1 MIKELF
7 LATVFS
13 TSFSIRTPNDV
24 TKPLDYEFSTKIEN
38 HDGDFTYTVKRDWE
52 RQLGEKYID
61 DVFKIN
67 QNINT
72 LYIGFDYVDKPSKDI
87 KYKIYNLGVNHNSGL
102 KIGVSRMDNQKEP
115 LLNVGYGRAFRDD
128 VFEYNLGISTKYDF
142 VDNTI
147 LNVESEVKKW
157 FGKFNVFGLYKHEY
171 YNKKEDF
178 QFKIGFGFKL

>member
-1 MIKELF
+1 
-7 LATVFS
+7 
-13 TSFSIRTPNDV
+13 
-24 TKPLDYEFSTKIEN
+24 
-38 HDGDFTYTVKRDWE
+38 
-52 RQLGEKYID
+52 
-61 DVFKIN
+61 
-67 QNINT
+67 
-72 LYIGFDYVDKPSKDI
+72 
-87 KYKIYNLGVNHNSGL
+87 
-102 KIGVSRMDNQKEP
+102 
-115 LLNVGYGRAFRDD
+115 